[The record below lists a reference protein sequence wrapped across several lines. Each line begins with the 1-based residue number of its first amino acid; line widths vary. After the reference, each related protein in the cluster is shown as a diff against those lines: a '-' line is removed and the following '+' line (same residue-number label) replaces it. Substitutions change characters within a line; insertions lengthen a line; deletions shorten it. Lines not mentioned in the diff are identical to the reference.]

1 MRYYRIVM
9 NHTTTAIYENGLLR
23 PVVPLDLP
31 EHSEVEITVQINDDS
46 LRSKV
51 RKALNLQVQSN
62 KIEDSISNKR
72 REQIAKI
79 FSAEKP
85 LSDYINEDRESR

>member
-1 MRYYRIVM
+1 M

-23 PVVPLDLP
+23 PIAPLDLP
-31 EHSEVEITVQINDDS
+31 EHSEVEITIHTSDDS
-46 LRSKV
+46 LHSRV
-51 RKALNLQVQSN
+51 RKALKLEHQLN
-62 KIEDSISNKR
+62 KTEAVISNKR
-72 REQIAKI
+72 REELAKI

>member
-1 MRYYRIVM
+1 M

-23 PVVPLDLP
+23 PIVPLDLP
-31 EHSEVEITVQINDDS
+31 EHSEVEITVQINDSS

-51 RKALNLQVQSN
+51 RKALNLQAQSN
-62 KIEDSISNKR
+62 KIEDVISNKR
-72 REQIAKI
+72 RAELSKI
-79 FSAEKP
+79 FTAEKP